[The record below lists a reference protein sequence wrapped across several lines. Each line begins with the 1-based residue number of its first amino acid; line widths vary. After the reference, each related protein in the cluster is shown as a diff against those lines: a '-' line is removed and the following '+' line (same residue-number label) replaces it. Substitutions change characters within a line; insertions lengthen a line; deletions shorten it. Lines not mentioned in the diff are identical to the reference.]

1 MQKFQT
7 TPKYM
12 QWHIKKEERE
22 WETQNLAQ
30 HVFMWRKDMNGPMDK
45 VPVGMGD
52 RCMSFYR
59 SIILTHAMNILLCL
73 LDVKNND

>member
-1 MQKFQT
+1 
-7 TPKYM
+7 
-12 QWHIKKEERE
+12 
-22 WETQNLAQ
+22 
-30 HVFMWRKDMNGPMDK
+30 MWRKDMNGPMDK